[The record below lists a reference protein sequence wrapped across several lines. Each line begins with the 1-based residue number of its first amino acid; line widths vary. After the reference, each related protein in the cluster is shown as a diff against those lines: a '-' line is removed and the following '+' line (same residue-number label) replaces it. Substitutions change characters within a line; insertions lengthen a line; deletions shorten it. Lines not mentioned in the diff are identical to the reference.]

1 MDLLYATT
9 GRRRITPLK
18 HVDDNEDA
26 APDTPPNPDASSPDL
41 SFLYNWCVLN
51 GCRPITKCGRLFSR
65 RGLRG
70 QYKYVSGSCLC
81 MCAVLWYYTDRCASY
96 RHVQLILLSGHL
108 VEFRIT
114 NTSLYHR
121 RGKIIHLLDAYVCS
135 GYLAA
140 QHLPEG
146 QYNPDS
152 PPLPRRYQDGLES
165 DDRDEDTLFMIWW
178 YHDGSKPQP
187 LDSGASSTNVPPLSV
202 DRSVAV
208 FRTRSKMERD
218 TWVWAIKS
226 EIEKAVRGA
235 QERESRIR
243 QSGELLRT

>member
-1 MDLLYATT
+1 MS
-9 GRRRITPLK
+9 TPL
-18 HVDDNEDA
+18 
-26 APDTPPNPDASSPDL
+26 
-41 SFLYNWCVLN
+41 
-51 GCRPITKCGRLFSR
+51 IT
-65 RGLRG
+65 
-70 QYKYVSGSCLC
+70 
-81 MCAVLWYYTDRCASY
+81 ARCC

-114 NTSLYHR
+114 SNSLYHR
-121 RGKIIHLLDAYVCS
+121 RKKTIHLLDAYVCS

-178 YHDGSKPQP
+178 YHDSSK
-187 LDSGASSTNVPPLSV
+187 SRSAENSTAIPPLSV
-202 DRSVAV
+202 ERDVAV

-226 EIEKAVRGA
+226 EVEKAVRA
-235 QERESRIR
+235 TKDRESRIR
-243 QSGELLRT
+243 QAGELLRT